1 MIITFDNWWTVL
13 HELNVSIDNAFKEA
27 GVTIAFPQRD
37 ARSDATGPLE
47 VRAVSEPF
55 GSEAQIRSCAFGKR
69 VLGKKLFKASSL
81 RQGGRIC
88 GEHPAVQDRSK
99 ISWF

>member
-13 HELNVSIDNAFKEA
+13 PELNVSIDNAFKEA

-47 VRAVSEPF
+47 VRVVSEPF
-55 GSEAQIRSCAFGKR
+55 GSEAQIRSSEPP
-69 VLGKKLFKASSL
+69 KKNRAVNRSGWSL
-81 RQGGRIC
+81 I
-88 GEHPAVQDRSK
+88 
-99 ISWF
+99 

>member
-1 MIITFDNWWTVL
+1 VEN
-13 HELNVSIDNAFKEA
+13 
-27 GVTIAFPQRD
+27 GGD
-37 ARSDATGPLE
+37 A
-47 VRAVSEPF
+47 
-55 GSEAQIRSCAFGKR
+55 CAFGKR
-69 VLGKKLFKASSL
+69 VLGKKLFKAISQ